1 MIRELLERID
11 RIDLSILE
19 TVVIGR
25 LRIYR
30 GTVKSPFVVL
40 LVLNVI
46 WGLNPVAIRRVG
58 FELSPVNLTLAR
70 WLIASAG
77 LLLIAPFLFRRRRFS
92 FKKRDIT
99 ALVIVSLANVA
110 AYHLAINYAETI
122 VSSSVAGLLLS
133 FGPVF
138 AVVLSTIYLK
148 ETVALTQYVALIV
161 AILGTIALFA
171 PDFGFTF
178 SNVAGPMAVI
188 FSSFMFSVFSVGSK
202 PLVEKFGSLPTN
214 ILVGLLGTT
223 FLLPLLSLAFFTQL
237 LTLSV
242 VGWLALLYMG
252 IPGTI
257 LSYALL
263 YVLFKTRTVSSVSI
277 QLYIA
282 PIISVVGGVLLLHE
296 TFSVFTV
303 VGGLL
308 LLAAVGLSMR
318 GGT

>member
-1 MIRELLERID
+1 M
-11 RIDLSILE
+11 
-19 TVVIGR
+19 
-25 LRIYR
+25 
-30 GTVKSPFVVL
+30 
-40 LVLNVI
+40 
-46 WGLNPVAIRRVG
+46 
-58 FELSPVNLTLAR
+58 
-70 WLIASAG
+70 
-77 LLLIAPFLFRRRRFS
+77 
-92 FKKRDIT
+92 
-99 ALVIVSLANVA
+99 
-110 AYHLAINYAETI
+110 
-122 VSSSVAGLLLS
+122 
-133 FGPVF
+133 
-138 AVVLSTIYLK
+138 
-148 ETVALTQYVALIV
+148 
-161 AILGTIALFA
+161 
-171 PDFGFTF
+171 
-178 SNVAGPMAVI
+178 
-188 FSSFMFSVFSVGSK
+188 
-202 PLVEKFGSLPTN
+202 EKFGSLPTN